1 MKGLFQKI
9 IALYRRRLVVFSVLL
24 TLITLSLL
32 AEVLFGGANFTPGEE
47 ILSQEIESVTVSPDN
62 TRMPPDDVQRF
73 SKPPQVIYLYLMLRD
88 LPYEGNVEVKV
99 ERVARGSV
107 LSLLLVK
114 PDPLRVMEE
123 GEEPNG
129 NGRSSRVLKFA
140 LRTSSGGPLHTGD
153 YAVTVYISSPG
164 EPGMEAA
171 RKFFVIED

>member
-1 MKGLFQKI
+1 MKGLLQKI

-24 TLITLSLL
+24 TLITLSFL
-32 AEVLFGGANFTPGEE
+32 AEVLFGGANFAPGEE

-62 TRMPPDDVQRF
+62 TRVLPDDVQRF

-99 ERVARGSV
+99 ERVARGAV
-107 LSLLLVK
+107 LSLLLVR
-114 PDPLRVMEE
+114 PDPLRVVDE
-123 GEEPNG
+123 GEGPNG
-129 NGRSSRVLKFA
+129 RTSRVLKFA